1 MRSVSACVL
10 PDGSYGYLTISQAR
24 APIVKRDADW
34 RHPQRPCLR
43 PALGA
48 SDLPVLRV
56 PIALEVGDERR
67 AEVTIGLLARVN
79 GGIAAKEIKR
89 LLANPEGAA
98 VADGANGAGA
108 GQPRDNALDRRIHF
122 GGRRDLVADQAA
134 VGAIAGQSALIK
146 NGLTR
151 DAIAGEP
158 RQAQIGEAW
167 NDSFLAGRQ
176 GDEGVGGGENV
187 VHDEKR
193 LAMAADGEC
202 VERGDP

>member
-1 MRSVSACVL
+1 M
-10 PDGSYGYLTISQAR
+10 
-24 APIVKRDADW
+24 
-34 RHPQRPCLR
+34 
-43 PALGA
+43 
-48 SDLPVLRV
+48 
-56 PIALEVGDERR
+56 
-67 AEVTIGLLARVN
+67 TIGLLARVN

-151 DAIAGEP
+151 NAIAGEP

-176 GDEGVGGGENV
+176 GDESVGRGENV

-202 VERGDP
+202 VDRGDPQFFNPAAVHVVGHAVRRGEPTQKLVHVAEVADQEP